1 MSLRIRKERPEKMI
15 TTVTTAALA
24 GLATPA
30 LAVSLGAAAVISLI
44 IFLIMKELSSAELE
58 SGKPAPKLKSFASN
72 LNVAILPLLLV
83 FVVIVAVK
91 IAEIL

>member
-1 MSLRIRKERPEKMI
+1 MI

-24 GLATPA
+24 GMIAPA
-30 LAVSLGAAAVISLI
+30 VIASFGAAAVISLI
-44 IFLIMKELSSAELE
+44 IFLIMKELTSSEQDDE
-58 SGKPAPKLKSFASN
+58 NVAPRLKFFTKS

-91 IAEIL
+91 IWEIL